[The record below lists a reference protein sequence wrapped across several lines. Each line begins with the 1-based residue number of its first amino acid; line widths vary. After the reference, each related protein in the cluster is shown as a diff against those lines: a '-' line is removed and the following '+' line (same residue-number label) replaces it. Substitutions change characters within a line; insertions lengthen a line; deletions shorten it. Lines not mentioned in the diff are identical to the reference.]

1 MTRTF
6 KNILLCFAATSLLV
20 GCDDNGGQS
29 GATKWTDWLMG
40 KDESSTSM
48 IAGVTSYSPDFE
60 RQTQSGN
67 YLAGQFAQYRQDW
80 KTANEYMDRVIAQDP
95 RNIELQQ
102 RSMILAMQAGDF
114 TRALT
119 LSRKVL
125 EQDDKNLLALL
136 FVGVD
141 EIANQE
147 YEQANRTLHDIPSS
161 GVADFFKP
169 ILMAWSEAPKGKV
182 DLDTLI
188 SGGPLHAY
196 HALLIADYMGK
207 VTDPNKYFVNILAGG
222 GADKHMLESMAD
234 VFARQDNKDLANKI
248 YDTLIEEY
256 EKEDVTSSRFEN
268 IKKKRAGEQPTVAL
282 KIQTP
287 AQGAAEVFYNMGRIL
302 FQDQSDESALVFA
315 RLAAHLDPAKE
326 DAKMLVAAMMI
337 RAGHMDDAVEAYT
350 SIKPDAL
357 GYPEAQRSA
366 AELLEKQGKVS
377 EAIALLEK
385 NYQTTK
391 DLNNLIQ
398 IGDIYR
404 RAEKHQDAIKAYDRA
419 VDLMGGHVS
428 SDYWSILYARG
439 MSHEQTGN
447 MKQAEDDL
455 MAALEFQPNHPY
467 LLNYLA
473 YSWTDQGK
481 KLDES
486 LKMIEKAVAL
496 RPDDGYIVD
505 SLGWVYYRFN
515 RFQDAVDELERA
527 VELVPYDPIINDHL
541 GDAYWQVGRKNE
553 ARFQWS
559 RAKNHSKDPKEIA
572 KLDAKI
578 ATGLPKDHA
587 PIKAAEKVP
596 VQDKDTPLTKKQ

>member
-222 GADKHMLESMAD
+222 GSNLILPLLMIFGVPPDIANGSNRVGIFFQSIAGIRGFKQADKLPTADLRGILVPMMLGGLVGSL
-234 VFARQDNKDLANKI
+234 LASILPNSVLKPALLL
-248 YDTLIEEY
+248 TCWAWRR
-256 EKEDVTSSRFEN
+256 SRFLS
-268 IKKKRAGEQPTVAL
+268 R
-282 KIQTP
+282 
-287 AQGAAEVFYNMGRIL
+287 
-302 FQDQSDESALVFA
+302 
-315 RLAAHLDPAKE
+315 
-326 DAKMLVAAMMI
+326 
-337 RAGHMDDAVEAYT
+337 
-350 SIKPDAL
+350 
-357 GYPEAQRSA
+357 
-366 AELLEKQGKVS
+366 
-377 EAIALLEK
+377 
-385 NYQTTK
+385 
-391 DLNNLIQ
+391 
-398 IGDIYR
+398 
-404 RAEKHQDAIKAYDRA
+404 
-419 VDLMGGHVS
+419 
-428 SDYWSILYARG
+428 
-439 MSHEQTGN
+439 
-447 MKQAEDDL
+447 
-455 MAALEFQPNHPY
+455 
-467 LLNYLA
+467 
-473 YSWTDQGK
+473 
-481 KLDES
+481 
-486 LKMIEKAVAL
+486 
-496 RPDDGYIVD
+496 
-505 SLGWVYYRFN
+505 VYC
-515 RFQDAVDELERA
+515 
-527 VELVPYDPIINDHL
+527 
-541 GDAYWQVGRKNE
+541 
-553 ARFQWS
+553 
-559 RAKNHSKDPKEIA
+559 
-572 KLDAKI
+572 
-578 ATGLPKDHA
+578 
-587 PIKAAEKVP
+587 
-596 VQDKDTPLTKKQ
+596 